1 MITAPVDWQ
10 ARDALLAERDRLLA
24 RLHRGYAIV
33 EAALAAGDPRATVW
47 EDVWLTLLA
56 QYEAIEDQLARR
68 TPPSGRTMRAAS

>member
-1 MITAPVDWQ
+1 MNTVPVDWQ

-24 RLHRGYAIV
+24 RLHRGFAIV

-56 QYEAIEDQLARR
+56 QYEAIENPLAGR
-68 TPPSGRTMRAAS
+68 TPPAGRTTRAAS